1 MKTVPRNCQ
10 KCGRPLRSDNRSGFC
25 YKCRAYARL
34 TPYGKQANS
43 DRSRKNHAEFR
54 LKIAAIK
61 LERGCVDCGYNR
73 YPEALDFDHLPG
85 AEKVKTVALMWGWSW
100 DKVLAEIDKCEVVC
114 SNCHRHRTKVR
125 SASSRAM
132 AAKAAAEVPP
142 AVPRILPA
150 AACGTDPG
158 YKRHLRR
165 RETPCAECRAATA
178 LRQRQRRAE
187 RRLADASTITA
198 TLAQSVAVGC

>member
-132 AAKAAAEVPP
+132 AAKAAVEVPP
-142 AVPRILPA
+142 AVPRQ
-150 AACGTDPG
+150 
-158 YKRHLRR
+158 RHGQPSLWRTQTAPSSYAGDSWRR
-165 RETPCAECRAATA
+165 RPRTCRSPSAPCPRNIPT
-178 LRQRQRRAE
+178 
-187 RRLADASTITA
+187 
-198 TLAQSVAVGC
+198 